1 MSKNCFTCNAHTV
14 LDCCS
19 KCQAVQYCS
28 KSCQKADWKQHKQIC
43 QYLNVGDGAMQ
54 VRTDKHVDSYAEEEE
69 QFQAVERSFDEDEK
83 RFFKLF
89 TESTHEG
96 SLAAAQEMKKIAAQ
110 QIQCVQ
116 QVMMFYSISI
126 LMRTDSKKLR
136 WPNSPLRIML
146 LFVDAN
152 VRLADAEEEESREE
166 LATGPTPIH
175 HLSGL
180 ADPKDHSFHIL
191 GQQLFRH
198 GANLDAT
205 PEGRTPLHLA
215 CHSISV
221 TNLDFIQLLLEKGA
235 NPNAQGIIEDTT
247 LMSAVPDAPGA
258 AKFLLEWST
267 PPTTDIDIHII
278 INRFGVT
285 VVDMVHG
292 AIEKFSNPDEL
303 ADNPDKR
310 VKHAFLLQ
318 QWCEIEEMLVE
329 RGSH

>member
-43 QYLNVGDGAMQ
+43 QFLQG
-54 VRTDKHVDSYAEEEE
+54 
-69 QFQAVERSFDEDEK
+69 VERSFDEDEK

-96 SLAAAQEMKKIAAQ
+96 SLAAAQEMKKIAARQ
-110 QIQCVQ
+110 TQCRQ
-116 QVMMFYSISI
+116 KAMMFYSISL

-136 WPNSPLRIML
+136 WPNSPLRITL

-152 VRLADAEEEESREE
+152 VRLGNAEDPPEE
-166 LATGPTPIH
+166 LKTALTPLHRLSSH
-175 HLSGL
+175 HY
-180 ADPKDHSFHIL
+180 FHKNQVIL

-198 GANLDAT
+198 GANANLDAT
-205 PEGRTPLHLA
+205 PAGRTPLHLA
-215 CHSISV
+215 CHSSIV

-235 NPNAQGIIEDTT
+235 NPNAQDSQGSTP
-247 LMSAVPDAPGA
+247 LMSTVPDAPGA

-267 PPTTDIDIHII
+267 SPTTDIDIHITT
-278 INRFGVT
+278 RTGVT
-285 VVDMVHG
+285 LSALVHF
-292 AIEKFSNPDEL
+292 AIENFFDPDGL
-303 ADNPDKR
+303 VIDQRAKS
-310 VKHAFLLQ
+310 AFLLQ
-318 QWCEIEEMLVE
+318 QWREIEQMLVE